1 MKVFVID
8 YYKEQYGYELKYVNF
23 PAVVE
28 TKQGKKFYY
37 PPELLYVVPKKVAQ
51 TKLDLILP
59 VDMILKVNAVNPQDR
74 LKKTI
79 DMLEV
84 LNSAARFFEKFG
96 IQIDKENNIIPMKMA
111 KFPIVQFGRSR
122 CEPDTKVMI

>member
-1 MKVFVID
+1 M
-8 YYKEQYGYELKYVNF
+8 NF
-23 PAVVE
+23 PAIVE

-51 TKLDLILP
+51 TKLDVILP
-59 VDMILKVNAVNPQDR
+59 VDMILKANAVKPQDR
-74 LKKTI
+74 LKKTM

-84 LNSAARFFEKFG
+84 LDSTTRLFEKFG
-96 IQIDKENNIIPMKMA
+96 IRIDRENNTVPMKMA

-122 CEPDTKVMI
+122 CEPDTKVII